1 MDLLSCSVAINGDI
15 RAVITKPH
23 VTIPE
28 IVLLQAMH
36 GADAVT
42 NIKVIG
48 ELETTSEQERD
59 RLGNFYKDAKV
70 MEVFGQYGDLPKTLA
85 ESRIEDTYLILSGLV
100 KRKRSQHL
108 RKKPRR
114 NERVTSQDTILLTIQ
129 IRRKRGICRGIA
141 YGKRYITWRYWT
153 I

>member
-15 RAVITKPH
+15 RAVITKPQ

-48 ELETTSEQERD
+48 EVETTSEQERD

-85 ESRIEDTYLILSGLV
+85 SRIE
-100 KRKRSQHL
+100 HL
-108 RKKPRR
+108 
-114 NERVTSQDTILLTIQ
+114 T
-129 IRRKRGICRGIA
+129 
-141 YGKRYITWRYWT
+141 
-153 I
+153 

>member
-15 RAVITKPH
+15 RAVITKPQ

-48 ELETTSEQERD
+48 EL
-59 RLGNFYKDAKV
+59 
-70 MEVFGQYGDLPKTLA
+70 
-85 ESRIEDTYLILSGLV
+85 
-100 KRKRSQHL
+100 
-108 RKKPRR
+108 
-114 NERVTSQDTILLTIQ
+114 
-129 IRRKRGICRGIA
+129 
-141 YGKRYITWRYWT
+141 
-153 I
+153 

>member
-15 RAVITKPH
+15 RAVITKPQ

-48 ELETTSEQERD
+48 EVETTSEQERD

-85 ESRIEDTYLILSGLV
+85 ESRIEDTLLDPVWLSE
-100 KRKRSQHL
+100 KK
-108 RKKPRR
+108 KKPAPKKKATKKRAR
-114 NERVTSQDTILLTIQ
+114 NKS
-129 IRRKRGICRGIA
+129 GHYIA
-141 YGKRYITWRYWT
+141 DDPNTPENEAFVEE
-153 I
+153 